1 MGEEIGVK
9 GYLKEVRSLLSQ
21 LGGIRVIIDNDN
33 FIQIILNVLPNN
45 YDPFIYSL
53 FVRGDSPTFE
63 ELVGWLVHDEHH
75 WGLQF
80 NNKHDKETLFVHTQH
95 PFKSNND
102 ERCKK
107 TCNYYGQI
115 DHWLWNCHERK
126 ANILKLETNKHTKLK
141 ASKLCQLA
149 NIMEKESYYGEHG

>member
-63 ELVGWLVHDEHH
+63 ELVG
-75 WGLQF
+75 
-80 NNKHDKETLFVHTQH
+80 
-95 PFKSNND
+95 
-102 ERCKK
+102 
-107 TCNYYGQI
+107 
-115 DHWLWNCHERK
+115 
-126 ANILKLETNKHTKLK
+126 
-141 ASKLCQLA
+141 
-149 NIMEKESYYGEHG
+149 